1 VNILWLSHFLLYPE
15 TGFGALQRSRNLL
28 RELCRRH
35 EVTCLSLHRADR
47 ELAEEAAADLGRFC
61 RRVRLVRNP
70 GIQGPRGRLGAAAGA
85 LIRRRPV
92 SVALYDVP
100 AFQAA
105 ARQAMASADFD
116 LVYADTLGLAEP
128 LLRDQAVP
136 RVLNHHNVES
146 NMMRRRARREHNPGL
161 KFLLRIEAVNL
172 ERYERRW
179 GATYDAHI
187 TVSPLDRERLLSII
201 GPARVEVVENGVD
214 CGYFQFHP
222 RSERCR
228 GLVFAGGLDW
238 YPNRDAMRHFC
249 REIWPLL
256 EPRPGGLT
264 LSIIGGGRDPVLERF
279 AAHDPAIHLHGFVA
293 DLRPALR
300 EAAVFVCPMRDG
312 GGTKLKILDAMA
324 QGVPVIST
332 SLGCEGLEV
341 VPGEHLLVADAP
353 GDFAGA
359 VARLHGNVGEQN
371 RLAGNAR
378 ALVQDRY
385 AYEVLGRRMDEILHG
400 LIRPEG

>member
-1 VNILWLSHFLLYPE
+1 MNILWLSHFLLYPE

-47 ELAEEAAADLGRFC
+47 DLAEQAAADLGRFC
-61 RRVRLVRNP
+61 RRVQLVRNP
-70 GIQGPRGRLGAAAGA
+70 DTGGLRGRLGAAAGA
-85 LIRRRPV
+85 AVRRRPV

-100 AFQAA
+100 DFRAA
-105 ARQAMASADFD
+105 ARREMASADFD
-116 LVYADTLGLAEP
+116 LLYADTLGLAEP
-128 LLRDQAVP
+128 LLPGLALP

-146 NMMRRRARREHNPGL
+146 HMMRRRATRERNPAL
-161 KFLLRIEAVNL
+161 KLLLRLEAANL

-179 GATYDAHI
+179 GAAYDAHI
-187 TVSPLDRERLLSII
+187 TVSPLDRERLRSII
-201 GPARVEVVENGVD
+201 GPGRVEVVDNGVD

-222 RSERCR
+222 RTEQCR
-228 GLVFAGGLDW
+228 GLVFTGGLDW
-238 YPNRDAMRHFC
+238 YPNRDALRHFC
-249 REIWPLL
+249 REVWPLL
-256 EPRPGGLT
+256 EPRPDGLT
-264 LSIIGGGRDPVLERF
+264 LSIIGGGRDPVLERL
-279 AAHDPAIHLHGFVA
+279 AAHDPAIRLRGFVD

-341 VPGEHLLVADAP
+341 VPGTHLLVADAP
-353 GDFAGA
+353 REFAGA
-359 VARLHGNVGEQN
+359 VARLLGDAGEQN
-371 RLAGNAR
+371 RLARNALE
-378 ALVQDRY
+378 LVRSRY
-385 AYEVLGRRMDEILHG
+385 SYEVLGRRMDEVLG
-400 LIRPEG
+400 SLIRPEG